1 MELALGLLLE
11 VRQPEF
17 GVFLD
22 RKTSCFLLMK
32 KSWAT
37 TQSSFRKQATATEL
51 SGYGTRTEG
60 RATIEK
66 NKMCVAVN
74 FTRKKTVLWNGTYH
88 VQTNLF
94 VQIMQNYIWTTG

>member
-1 MELALGLLLE
+1 MELALGLLVE

-32 KSWAT
+32 KNWAT
-37 TQSSFRKQATATEL
+37 TQRVLGSKATATEL

-66 NKMCVAVN
+66 NRMCVAVN
-74 FTRKKTVLWNGTYH
+74 FARKKTVLWNGTYH

-94 VQIMQNYIWTTG
+94 VQIMQIYIWTTG